1 VYFAPVLSTFERY
14 TGEAKRA
21 IFFARLEANHRDANS
36 ITPEHI
42 LAGLTWESDSTFAGV
57 APLKELT
64 VALRA
69 QMELPHLPSTSF
81 PYLRDRDIPL
91 NEGGKKALA
100 YAVAEANR
108 DWRYWIDCDH
118 LLRGLLRF
126 PNKAFDALEQAGI
139 NLSSVR
145 SAANLRRRKHSSNPA
160 PRWGY
165 LKLAIE
171 RSRRLLVW
179 LAVLALILAF
189 VLLLRLRGP
198 V

>member
-1 VYFAPVLSTFERY
+1 VLSTFDRY
-14 TGEAKRA
+14 TEEAKRA
-21 IFFARLEANHRDANS
+21 IFFARLEANHCDADS

-42 LAGLTWESDSTFAGV
+42 LAGLTWESDSTLAGV

-81 PYLRDRDIPL
+81 RYLRDRATPL

-108 DWRYWIDCDH
+108 DWQYWIDCDH

-126 PNKAFDALEQAGI
+126 PSRASDALGQAGI

-145 SAANLRRRKHSSNPA
+145 SAANRCRRKHPSNPA
-160 PRWGY
+160 PGWGY
-165 LKLAIE
+165 LKLAID
-171 RSRRLLVW
+171 RSRRLLS
-179 LAVLALILAF
+179 
-189 VLLLRLRGP
+189 G
-198 V
+198 